1 MAGKIDIVL
10 LGATGYTGRLCA
22 AYMTKAIPNT
32 VSWAIAGRNQTKL
45 EDLQKELKGE
55 GATCTVYALDLNSDT
70 AIAELAQTARVI
82 INTIGPYSATCGTA
96 VIKACAENGTDYV
109 DCSGEMPWM
118 QGIIANYDET
128 ARRSG
133 SRIVMTAG
141 WGAVPADLPTYLAVR
156 HIRETMSLPTRE
168 VLVSLDDL
176 RGSFSGGSI
185 NSMCDLEM
193 SYGSARIAAASA
205 PFVLSPVPRRSA
217 EIAKRGVLP
226 APNLFGVQVVKGMGA
241 LVEGSQTGIETGI
254 IGRSWG
260 LFAGQE
266 SYSLGPDGYGK
277 NFFFS
282 SRVRQSGPFM
292 AWLFRAGFILL
303 TTAITKIPP
312 LRNLATK
319 TLFPPGTGPSEE
331 QRRGNHFTYRV
342 VAIPDQEGTSRR
354 VEVRFAYQGDPYVFT
369 GVSLTEAALVLLEGG
384 TPAHQRGGI
393 LTSAMLGDKFVER
406 LKRPQAGVEIE
417 IKVVEE

>member
-1 MAGKIDIVL
+1 MADKIDIVL

-22 AYMTKAIPNT
+22 AYMTKAIPDT
-32 VSWAIAGRNQTKL
+32 VSWAIAGRNRGKL
-45 EDLQKELKGE
+45 EDLQKELEEKG
-55 GATCTVYALDLNSDT
+55 AKCAVYALDLNSDT

-109 DCSGEMPWM
+109 DW
-118 QGIIANYDET
+118 Q
-128 ARRSG
+128 
-133 SRIVMTAG
+133 IVMTAG

-168 VLVSLDDL
+168 VLASLDDL

-205 PFVLSPVPRRSA
+205 PFALSPVPRSSA
-217 EIAKRGVLP
+217 EIEKHGVLP
-226 APNLFGVQVVKGMGA
+226 APNVFGVQVVKGMGA
-241 LVEGSQTGIETGI
+241 LVDGSQTGIETGI
-254 IGRSWG
+254 VGRSWG

-282 SRVRQSGPFM
+282 SRVRQSGPFT
-292 AWLFRAGFILL
+292 AWLFRTGFVLL

-331 QRRGNHFTYRV
+331 QRRENHFTYRV

-354 VEVRFAYQGDPYVFT
+354 VEVKFAYQGDPYVFT

-393 LTSAMLGDKFVER
+393 LTSAMLGDKFAER
-406 LKRPQAGVEIE
+406 LKQPQAGVEIE

>member
-22 AYMTKAIPNT
+22 AYMTKAIPDT
-32 VSWAIAGRNQTKL
+32 VSWAIAGRNQKKL
-45 EDLQKELKGE
+45 EDLQKELKE
-55 GATCTVYALDLNSDT
+55 KGATCTVYALDLNSDT

-118 QGIIANYDET
+118 QGIIAKYDET
-128 ARRSG
+128 AL
-133 SRIVMTAG
+133 MTAG

-205 PFVLSPVPRRSA
+205 PFVLSPIPRSSA

-226 APNLFGVQVVKGMGA
+226 APNVFGVQVVKGMGA

-266 SYSLGPDGYGK
+266 SYSLSPDGYGK

-292 AWLFRAGFILL
+292 AWMFRAGFIIL

-354 VEVRFAYQGDPYVFT
+354 VEVKFAYRGDPYVFT

-393 LTSAMLGDKFVER
+393 LTPAMLGDKFVER

-417 IKVVEE
+417 IKIVEE

>member
-1 MAGKIDIVL
+1 MLITPG
-10 LGATGYTGRLCA
+10 
-22 AYMTKAIPNT
+22 
-32 VSWAIAGRNQTKL
+32 
-45 EDLQKELKGE
+45 
-55 GATCTVYALDLNSDT
+55 TVYALDLNSDT
-70 AIAELAQTARVI
+70 AIIQLAQTARVI

-109 DCSGEMPWM
+109 DW
-118 QGIIANYDET
+118 Q
-128 ARRSG
+128 
-133 SRIVMTAG
+133 IVMTAG

-168 VLVSLDDL
+168 VLASLDDL
-176 RGSFSGGSI
+176 KGSFSGGSI

-205 PFVLSPVPRRSA
+205 PFVLSPLPRSSA
-217 EIAKRGVLP
+217 EIEKHGVLP
-226 APNLFGVQVVKGMGA
+226 APNVFGVQVVEGMGA
-241 LVEGSQTGIETGI
+241 LVDGSQTGIETGI

-266 SYSLGPDGYGK
+266 PYSLGPDGYGK

-282 SRVRQSGPFM
+282 SRVRQSGPFT
-292 AWLFRAGFILL
+292 AWLFRTGFVLL

-354 VEVRFAYQGDPYVFT
+354 VEVKFAYQGDPYVFT

-393 LTSAMLGDKFVER
+393 LTSAMLGDKFAER
-406 LKRPQAGVEIE
+406 LKQPQAGVEIE

>member
-1 MAGKIDIVL
+1 MADKIDIVL

-32 VSWAIAGRNQTKL
+32 VSWAIAGRNQKKL
-45 EDLQKELKGE
+45 KDLQEELKGK

-82 INTIGPYSATCGTA
+82 INTIGPYSSTCGTA

-118 QGIIANYDET
+118 QGIIAKYDET
-128 ARRSG
+128 ARKSG

-205 PFVLSPVPRRSA
+205 PFVLSPIPRSSA

-226 APNLFGVQVVKGMGA
+226 APNVFGVQVVKGMGA

-292 AWLFRAGFILL
+292 AWMFRAGFILL

-331 QRRGNHFTYRV
+331 QRRGNHFTYRT

-354 VEVRFAYQGDPYVFT
+354 VEVKFAYQGDPYVFT

-406 LKRPQAGVEIE
+406 LKGPQAGVEIE